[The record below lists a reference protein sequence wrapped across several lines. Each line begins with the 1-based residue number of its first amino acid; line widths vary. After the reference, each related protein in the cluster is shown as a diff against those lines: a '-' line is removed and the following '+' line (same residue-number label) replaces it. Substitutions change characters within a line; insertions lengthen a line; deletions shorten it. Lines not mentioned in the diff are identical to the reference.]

1 MKSNDVASLT
11 KGYTCIPEMK
21 SGKTYSI
28 TDISSDMGTLVKFD
42 LFAAQRAILNGSTS
56 TRIVFADGKMS
67 IRENYFMGNYTKTSS
82 WGSIWWII
90 LIIVV
95 AVIVV
100 VAIVL
105 ALVATLCKSKN
116 LKKVTKK

>member
-1 MKSNDVASLT
+1 
-11 KGYTCIPEMK
+11 MK

-28 TDISSDMGTLVKFD
+28 TDISCDMGTLVKFD
-42 LFAAQRAILNGSTS
+42 LFATQRAILNGSTS

-67 IRENYFMGNYTKTSS
+67 IRENHFMGNYTKTSS

-105 ALVATLCKSKN
+105 ALVATFCKSKN